1 MEKWKETRDYLYL
14 ESRRVEQPVKE
25 TEDTVKLTAR
35 IPGQW
40 NIVQLVSR
48 TNRGKT
54 GDIL

>member
-1 MEKWKETRDYLYL
+1 MEKWKETRDHLYL
-14 ESRRVEQPVKE
+14 ESRVEQPVKE
-25 TEDTVKLTAR
+25 TEDTVKLAAR